1 MRALRQ
7 AGYIAVTN
15 FNIAKSQEFGDAI
28 DKMIRSAR
36 LTLVLW
42 TYKSAMSEWVR
53 KEARLAYELEK
64 AGKPTLYLGVMLEPV
79 SLDLAVDLRGLQ
91 MIDLSADGLTE
102 NGLALVLEAVRERIG
117 RPRSLSADA
126 AEKTSSRAMDEF
138 QLYEYARS
146 LDVASG
152 YEHFL
157 SIYPDGKFAADARR
171 DLWAARAWYMHPFR
185 RGSIGHSL
193 MVLSIIVALAG
204 VYWGASQQGGSGE
217 ISRHAYDA
225 ALAEREDALAAR
237 DSAIV
242 ERDEALLRTS
252 TAEAEAKNSESRAGE
267 ASGRLSNLEATANSL
282 RSLSVSYVKQLENLR
297 AEITEKQKEI
307 DNLSDNKSCD
317 AGGARGYF
325 FAGSCIRA
333 DTKELSFKDKPL
345 MSIAGLSNFTKLEV
359 LDLQG
364 TQVSDLCPLTNL
376 KKLRFIN
383 ISSNPLSDLSP
394 LSDMPNLLHLDIWN
408 TKVYNLAPLVKNSSI
423 SWLRMRDGTIET
435 GESDVAHAVKVH
447 SK

>member
-1 MRALRQ
+1 MRSLRQ

-42 TYKSAMSEWVR
+42 TCKSAMSEWVR

-91 MIDLSADGLTE
+91 MIDLSEGGLTE
-102 NGLALVLEAVRERIG
+102 NGLALVTEAVRERIG
-117 RPRSLSADA
+117 RPRSLSAEI
-126 AEKTSSRAMDEF
+126 AEKTSSNAMDEF

-193 MVLSIIVALAG
+193 MALSIVVALLG
-204 VYWGASQQGGSGE
+204 VMWGASQQDGGGE
-217 ISRHAYDA
+217 ISRRAYDTV
-225 ALAEREDALAAR
+225 LAERDGALQR
-237 DSAIV
+237 
-242 ERDEALLRTS
+242 LT
-252 TAEAEAKNSESRAGE
+252 TAEAHAKQSEALAGE
-267 ASGRLSNLEATANSL
+267 AVE
-282 RSLSVSYVKQLENLR
+282 RS
-297 AEITEKQKEI
+297 
-307 DNLSDNKSCD
+307 
-317 AGGARGYF
+317 
-325 FAGSCIRA
+325 
-333 DTKELSFKDKPL
+333 
-345 MSIAGLSNFTKLEV
+345 TKLEQKV
-359 LDLQG
+359 ASLRQLSDSYSK
-364 TQVSDLCPLTNL
+364 QVSDLQEMKNSMQAELDNANGIKKCEMNGEMGYVILETCYPVSA
-376 KKLRFIN
+376 KKLIIRDNSITSAEVFSRFPDLAVLDLSGSRVSD
-383 ISSNPLSDLSP
+383 ISPLDKLGKLESLNLAFNPVTDLSP
-394 LSDMPNLLHLDIWN
+394 LSRISGLMYIDLWN
-408 TKVYNLAPLVKNSSI
+408 TKVYDLTPLSRNDRLVWI
-423 SWLRMRDGTIET
+423 RLRDGTHRV
-435 GESDVAHAVKVH
+435 GSQAVANIVRAY